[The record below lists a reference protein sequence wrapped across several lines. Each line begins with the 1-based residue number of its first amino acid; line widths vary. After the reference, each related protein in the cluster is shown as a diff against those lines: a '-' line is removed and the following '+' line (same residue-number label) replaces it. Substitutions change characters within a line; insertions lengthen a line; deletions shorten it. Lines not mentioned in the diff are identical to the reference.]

1 MYLSKMEDLGTIQY
15 TETKLTLVS
24 PDGKKEIYTTKKN
37 PTYEVGTMFIKFKGI
52 TFFLFKT
59 IG

>member
-1 MYLSKMEDLGTIQY
+1 MEDLGTIQY